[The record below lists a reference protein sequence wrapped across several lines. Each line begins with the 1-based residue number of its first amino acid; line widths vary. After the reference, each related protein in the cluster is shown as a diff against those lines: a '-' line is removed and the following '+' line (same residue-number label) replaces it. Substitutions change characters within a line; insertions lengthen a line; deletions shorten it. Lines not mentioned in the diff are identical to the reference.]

1 MTTDLIAI
9 IDIGKTNARVALI
22 EPHTGAEVWRAQ
34 RVNQIVST
42 PLVRELDIRE
52 IERWLIQTL
61 QHAPDKQRV
70 SAIVPIAHGAAAVLV
85 DQQGAVVFAPDYE
98 DPRFEQVNER
108 YDAARDRFEQTLS
121 PNLPLGLNLAR
132 QLYYLEEQH
141 PEVFARVAHIF
152 PYPQYWAWRLSGV
165 RASEVTSLG
174 CHSDLWF
181 PRENT
186 FSMLARERGWTQ
198 RFAPLRFAGDVL
210 GTVTPEMAQRTGLSP
225 ECRVICG
232 IHDSNAS
239 YLQHSIGRARG
250 EPFAVVSSGT
260 WTIVMAGGADPARL
274 RAERDMLG
282 SANAFG
288 SPVPTARF
296 MGGRE
301 YESIAS
307 SKAIPDERALH
318 AVLQRQAMA
327 LPAFASGGPFAGHEG
342 KLVDTE
348 KLDDQER
355 AALATLYETL
365 MIDVL
370 LQSLGAQGDTVVDGP
385 LAGNP
390 LFARLLAALRPDSR
404 ILIAPASTSSGRA
417 ACYLAGM
424 ELPGSDVSAA
434 SKPLRASELEAY
446 RAAWRTR
453 LPDRWPE

>member
-1 MTTDLIAI
+1 MTADLIAI
-9 IDIGKTNARVALI
+9 IDIGKTNARVAFI
-22 EPHTGAEVWRAQ
+22 DPHTGAEVWRAQ
-34 RVNQIVST
+34 RVNQVIDS

-52 IERWLIQTL
+52 IERWLIHTL
-61 QHAPDKQRV
+61 QHAPDRQRV

-85 DQQGAVVFAPDYE
+85 DAHGAVVAAPDYE
-98 DPRFEQVNER
+98 DARFEAINEH
-108 YDAARDRFEQTLS
+108 YDAARDRFEQTFS
-121 PNLPLGLNLAR
+121 PSLPLGLNLAR
-132 QLYYLEEQH
+132 QIYFLEERH
-141 PEVFARVAHIF
+141 PTLFARVAHIF

-165 RASEVTSLG
+165 MASEVTSLG

-186 FSMLARERGWTQ
+186 FSTLARKRGWTQ
-198 RFAPLRFAGDVL
+198 RFAPVRFAGDVL
-210 GTVTPEMAQRTGLSP
+210 GTLTPEMARHTGLTP

-239 YLQHSIGRARG
+239 YLQHAIARPRG
-250 EPFAVVSSGT
+250 EQFAVVSSGT
-260 WTIVMAGGADPARL
+260 WTIVMASGSDPARL
-274 RAERDMLG
+274 RADRDMLG

-288 SPVPTARF
+288 APVPTARF

-307 SKAIPDERALH
+307 SKAAADEQGLRV
-318 AVLQRQAMA
+318 VLQRQAMA
-327 LPAFASGGPFAGHEG
+327 VPAFANSGPFAGHAGRLIDAER
-342 KLVDTE
+342 
-348 KLDDQER
+348 LDDRER

-370 LQSLGAQGDTVVDGP
+370 LQSLGAQGDTIVDGP

-390 LFARLLAALRPDSR
+390 LFAGLLAALRPASR
-404 ILIAPASTSSGRA
+404 ILIAPASTSTGRA

-424 ELPGSDVSAA
+424 QLPATDVSVA
-434 SKPLRASELEAY
+434 SEPLRIDGLEAY
-446 RAAWRTR
+446 RAAWRNR

>member
-1 MTTDLIAI
+1 MTADLIAI
-9 IDIGKTNARVALI
+9 IDIGKTNARVAFI
-22 EPHTGAEVWRAQ
+22 ETHTGTEVWRAQ

-42 PLVRELDIRE
+42 PLVRELNVRE

-61 QHAPDKQRV
+61 QQAPFIERV

-85 DQQGAVVFAPDYE
+85 DAQGSVVFAPDYE
-98 DPRFEQVNER
+98 DPRFALVNER
-108 YDAARDRFEQTLS
+108 YDAARDPFEQTLS

-132 QLYYLEEQH
+132 QLFYLEEQH
-141 PEVFARVAHIF
+141 AEVFARVTHIF

-165 RASEVTSLG
+165 MASEVTSLG

-198 RFAPLRFAGDVL
+198 RFPAVRFAGDVL
-210 GTVTPEMAQRTGLSP
+210 GTVTSEIAQCTGLIP
-225 ECRVICG
+225 ECRVVCG

-239 YLQHSIGRARG
+239 YLQHAIARARG
-250 EPFAVVSSGT
+250 ERFAVVSSGT
-260 WTIVMAGGADPARL
+260 WTIVMASGADPSRL
-274 RAERDMLG
+274 RADRDMLG

-288 SPVPTARF
+288 APVPTARF

-301 YESIAS
+301 YESIAA
-307 SKAIPDERALH
+307 SKAAPDERALRT
-318 AVLQRQAMA
+318 VLQQQAMA
-327 LPAFASGGPFAGHEG
+327 VPAFASSGPFAGHVG
-342 KLVDTE
+342 KLIGAE
-348 KLDDQER
+348 KLDDRER
-355 AALATLYETL
+355 AALATLYVTL

-370 LQSLGAQGDTVVDGP
+370 LQSLGAEGDTIVDGP

-390 LFARLLAALRPDSR
+390 LFAGLLAALRPDSR
-404 ILIAPASTSSGRA
+404 IVLAPASASSGRA

-424 ELPGSDVSAA
+424 PLPAAAPAHPSA
-434 SKPLRASELEAY
+434 PLQAEGLEAY
-446 RAAWRTR
+446 RAAWRGR

>member
-1 MTTDLIAI
+1 MTADLIAV
-9 IDIGKTNARVALI
+9 IDVGKTNARVAFI

-61 QHAPDKQRV
+61 QRAPDKQRV
-70 SAIVPIAHGAAAVLV
+70 TAIVPIAHGAAAVLV
-85 DQQGAVVFAPDYE
+85 DHQGAVVFAPDYE
-98 DPRFEQVNER
+98 DSRFEHVNER
-108 YDAARDRFEQTLS
+108 YDAARDRFEQTFS

-141 PEVFARVAHIF
+141 PEAFARVAHIF

-165 RASEVTSLG
+165 MASEVTSLG

-186 FSMLARERGWTQ
+186 FSTLARERGWAE
-198 RFAPLRFAGDVL
+198 RFAPVRFAGDVL
-210 GTVTPEMAQRTGLSP
+210 GSLTREMAQRTGLSP
-225 ECRVICG
+225 ECRIICG

-239 YLQHSIGRARG
+239 FLQHAIARPRG
-250 EPFAVVSSGT
+250 EQFAVVSSGT
-260 WTIVMAGGADPARL
+260 WTIVMASGADPARL
-274 RAERDMLG
+274 RANRDMLG

-288 SPVPTARF
+288 APVPTARF

-301 YESIAS
+301 YESIAA
-307 SKAIPDERALH
+307 SKAAPDARALH

-327 LPAFASGGPFAGHEG
+327 VPAFASSGPFAGHAG
-342 KLVDTE
+342 RLVDAE
-348 KLDDQER
+348 NLDDRER

-370 LQSLGAQGDTVVDGP
+370 LQSLGAQGDTIVDGP

-390 LFARLLAALRPDSR
+390 LFAGLLAALRPASR
-404 ILIAPASTSSGRA
+404 ILVTRAGTSSGRA

-424 ELPGSDVSAA
+424 QLPATEVSTA
-434 SKPLRASELEAY
+434 SEPLRAPGLEAY
-446 RAAWRTR
+446 RAAWRNR

>member
-1 MTTDLIAI
+1 
-9 IDIGKTNARVALI
+9 
-22 EPHTGAEVWRAQ
+22 
-34 RVNQIVST
+34 
-42 PLVRELDIRE
+42 VRELDICE

-85 DQQGAVVFAPDYE
+85 DKQCAVVFAPDYE
-98 DPRFEQVNER
+98 DSRFERVNER
-108 YDAARDRFEQTLS
+108 YDAARDRFEQTFS

-132 QLYYLEEQH
+132 QLYYLEENH
-141 PEVFARVAHIF
+141 PELFARVTHIF

-165 RASEVTSLG
+165 MASEVTSLG

-210 GTVTPEMAQRTGLSP
+210 GTLTPEMAQRTGLSS

-239 YLQHSIGRARG
+239 YLQHAVARSRG
-250 EPFAVVSSGT
+250 ERFAVVSSGT
-260 WTIVMAGGADPARL
+260 WTIVMASGADPARL
-274 RAERDMLG
+274 RADRDMLG

-288 SPVPTARF
+288 APVPTARF

-307 SKAIPDERALH
+307 SKALPDERALQ
-318 AVLQRQAMA
+318 AVLQRRAMA
-327 LPAFASGGPFAGHEG
+327 VPAFASSGPFAGHAG
-342 KLVDTE
+342 KLIDAE
-348 KLDDQER
+348 NLDDRER

-370 LQSLGAQGDTVVDGP
+370 LQSLGAEGDTIVDGP

-390 LFARLLAALRPDSR
+390 LFAPLLAALRPDSR

-424 ELPGSDVSAA
+424 PLPAADVVTA
-434 SKPLRASELEAY
+434 SEPLRASGLEAY
-446 RAAWRTR
+446 RVAWRNR